1 MHIHLTMG
9 VELGDTAC
17 RETTGLWRQS
27 IPAGAMDHLA
37 LQIRHLNNI
46 GIDDADPANARRRQ
60 IQQQG

>member
-1 MHIHLTMG
+1 MHIHLTQG

-17 RETTGLWRQS
+17 RRLGFGDTDR
-27 IPAGAMDHLA
+27 AGAMDHLA